1 MQCAGKMLLIAGL
14 LMAGVGV
21 LLMFSDR
28 IPFLGKLPGDIHL
41 RRDNLEVWI
50 PVTTSVVV
58 SLLISLVLWIIV
70 QLRGK

>member
-1 MQCAGKMLLIAGL
+1 MQGAGKMLLIAGL